1 MVDPDAETPIRRPR
15 FTPHPTADEAMAQAG
30 DMWAWMDEMNRS
42 VDKGKV
48 RAWLEACTEPP
59 AKVMLA
65 MSLQQRAA
73 LQEIRTEIGT
83 KASSAEVASLPALFA
98 AAAFDHQIQVKA
110 EEEETKRAVQVA
122 EEKTKQARHKC
133 VSSFLQRIASNNKA
147 VLLLIGLGGA
157 ALILTIAGVF
167 FSNTTFHIG
176 DWFGISASDAPAQVH
191 PHDVIPAP

>member
-15 FTPHPTADEAMAQAG
+15 FTPHPTADEAMDQA
-30 DMWAWMDEMNRS
+30 DNVFAWMDEMSRAA
-42 VDKGKV
+42 DKG
-48 RAWLEACTEPP
+48 RLEAWLKTATDPP
-59 AKVMLA
+59 ASVNLA
-65 MSLQQRAA
+65 MHCQQRAD
-73 LQEIRTEIGT
+73 LRGLRTELSM
-83 KASSAEVASLPALFA
+83 KASSAEVAALPGMFA

-110 EEEETKRAVQVA
+110 E

-176 DWFGISASDAPAQVH
+176 DWIGVTASDAPNIH
-191 PHDVIPAP
+191 AP